1 MSIIAG
7 YTRQTDG
14 TNIVIGNY
22 DSVDLAETAV
32 QDSDFTDIAQY
43 WLASSFNTDTNEADI
58 FAYIDP

>member
-14 TNIVIGNY
+14 INIVIGNY
-22 DSVDLAETAV
+22 DSVDLAETSI
-32 QDSDFTDIAQY
+32 DDNDFTDVAQY
-43 WLASSFNTDTNEADI
+43 WLAASFNTDTNEADI